1 MSGTR
6 RKAGAMAPYIAAVDA
21 KLAAAGYTPGT
32 RRGMLKI
39 VGDVG
44 RWLETERLTVA
55 DFDESAVAY
64 FRAARAGAG
73 FTQRLF
79 GRCFT

>member
-1 MSGTR
+1 
-6 RKAGAMAPYIAAVDA
+6 MAPHIAGIDA

-44 RWLETERLTVA
+44 RWLNEERLTAA
-55 DFDESAVAY
+55 DFDESAVAP
-64 FRAARAGAG
+64 FRAARAGAR
-73 FTQRLF
+73 QV
-79 GRCFT
+79 GRSRPAPPGEPGQPVDR

>member
-1 MSGTR
+1 MMSGTR
-6 RKAGAMAPYIAAVDA
+6 RKPGAMAPYITAMDA

-44 RWLETERLTVA
+44 RWLDTRCRVWSRASPASWTTWNGSIT
-55 DFDESAVAY
+55 SA
-64 FRAARAGAG
+64 FRR
-73 FTQRLF
+73 R
-79 GRCFT
+79 RS